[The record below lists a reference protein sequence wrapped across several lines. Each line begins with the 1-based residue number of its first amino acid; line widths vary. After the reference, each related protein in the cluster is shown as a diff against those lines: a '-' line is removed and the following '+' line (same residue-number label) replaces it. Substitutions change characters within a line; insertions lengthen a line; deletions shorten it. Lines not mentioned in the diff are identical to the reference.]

1 MAPTSSARGLAAMA
15 EEVRP
20 CWAGAKAAADA
31 TMEARI
37 IDFMVE
43 YRFVGLYIKLW
54 AYVGRHGVFC
64 SCLMVG
70 KRGTLLELGRER
82 PTRCQKEKEKKQD
95 TLALRRSTVVGVFD
109 R

>member
-31 TMEARI
+31 TTEARI
-37 IDFMVE
+37 IDFLVE

-54 AYVGRHGVFC
+54 GVRR
-64 SCLMVG
+64 
-70 KRGTLLELGRER
+70 K
-82 PTRCQKEKEKKQD
+82 TRCVLFLLDGRKKRD
-95 TLALRRSTVVGVFD
+95 ST
-109 R
+109 